1 MFKQIIVKTPD
12 FCLTYNLKRYTIFC
26 FKFLTTKQRQQ
37 TKASEVLPAYSAML
51 SVCTVGIALSVMCKF
66 CTFHGQGLMLRIT
79 SYAPDTFILI
89 VMRKYFDKRLY
100 YIIRILVMNYLNN
113 LN

>member
-1 MFKQIIVKTPD
+1 
-12 FCLTYNLKRYTIFC
+12 
-26 FKFLTTKQRQQ
+26 
-37 TKASEVLPAYSAML
+37 
-51 SVCTVGIALSVMCKF
+51 
-66 CTFHGQGLMLRIT
+66 MLRIT
-79 SYAPDTFILI
+79 SYAPGSFILI